1 VPGNNANFDI
11 YLKIIKEAN
20 RIRYPIYFYVS
31 RVAIDY
37 TQISEQIG
45 KINWDLHEILSQH
58 NQYVDITLKQIKQL
72 ILDVESL
79 TLYTSLKK
87 KTLNILLEQCLKLMM
102 RMLVEGYSSV
112 KKCSNEGRALMQLDF
127 QQLIVKLEKLCDLR
141 PIPDKDFA
149 EAYIKAYYLP
159 DASIEKWIKEHP
171 VNI

>member
-1 VPGNNANFDI
+1 M
-11 YLKIIKEAN
+11 
-20 RIRYPIYFYVS
+20 S

-37 TQISEQIG
+37 TQISDQIG

-58 NQYVDITLKQIKQL
+58 NQYVEILLKQIKQL

-141 PIPDKDFA
+141 PIPDKDFV